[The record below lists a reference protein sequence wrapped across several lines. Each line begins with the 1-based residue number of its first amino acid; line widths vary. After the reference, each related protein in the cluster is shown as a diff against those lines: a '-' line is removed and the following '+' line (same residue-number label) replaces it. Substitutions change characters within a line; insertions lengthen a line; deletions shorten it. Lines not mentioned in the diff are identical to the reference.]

1 MLYLFIT
8 VYEVSFIP
16 IVIIITITIIIIT
29 FYNIYFLIPLKP
41 YT

>member
-8 VYEVSFIP
+8 VYEGSFIP
-16 IVIIITITIIIIT
+16 IVIIIIT